1 MCVSC
6 HLDSVEAPRTEGPRM
21 TDEMGDTWR
30 RTRTVDFNKNDTYDK
45 TCENKKNKRN
55 TSTDIPFCFVL
66 NQMRLIKKRQPGMKE
81 AQMVTS
87 EEAPGLLDRIR
98 IGGRMTT
105 ARASDDGD
113 HSCFLFFSGVAGK
126 RKSKYFRFGIA
137 TDKTVDI
144 FS

>member
-1 MCVSC
+1 
-6 HLDSVEAPRTEGPRM
+6 
-21 TDEMGDTWR
+21 
-30 RTRTVDFNKNDTYDK
+30 
-45 TCENKKNKRN
+45 
-55 TSTDIPFCFVL
+55 
-66 NQMRLIKKRQPGMKE
+66 MRLIKKHQPGMKV
-81 AQMVTS
+81 AQMMTS

-113 HSCFLFFSGVAGK
+113 VTAVFLFSGVAGK

>member
-1 MCVSC
+1 MRWAT
-6 HLDSVEAPRTEGPRM
+6 HGGGPEQLISM
-21 TDEMGDTWR
+21 
-30 RTRTVDFNKNDTYDK
+30 KNDTYDK
-45 TCENKKNKRN
+45 TCENKKNKGN

-113 HSCFLFFSGVAGK
+113 ITAVFLFSGVAGK

-144 FS
+144 CS